1 MRNTKLIRNLENQI
15 NELEIRKAEL
25 DAKKAELEV
34 KLNEAETL
42 IYSDMA
48 DFRNNFIRD
57 FVEKNSE
64 DLTDFD
70 DYTCLETTDYL
81 DDDNLLYVIGYYKN
95 VEEVTSEELNFIA
108 WQANIVDDPDDLVI
122 VEQPEYDWLEFYE
135 NIIIGDK
142 EYHQTKIRFVTNQ
155 SYRIVE
161 EEECEECE
169 ECED

>member
-1 MRNTKLIRNLENQI
+1 MRNTKLIKNLENQI
-15 NELEIRKAEL
+15 NELEIRKA
-25 DAKKAELEV
+25 KLEEQIH
-34 KLNEAETL
+34 EADKFV
-42 IYSDMA
+42 YSDMA

-70 DYTCLETTDYL
+70 DYTCLESPDYL
-81 DDDNLLYVIGYYKN
+81 DSDNVLYVIGYYKN
-95 VEEVTSEELNFIA
+95 IEEVTHEELNFIA

-142 EYHQTKIRFVTNQ
+142 EYHQIK
-155 SYRIVE
+155 
-161 EEECEECE
+161 ECE

>member
-1 MRNTKLIRNLENQI
+1 MRNTKLIRKLEKQI

-25 DAKKAELEV
+25 EEQIH
-34 KLNEAETL
+34 EADKFV
-42 IYSDMA
+42 YNDMA

-81 DDDNLLYVIGYYKN
+81 DGDNVLYVIGYYKN

-135 NIIIGDK
+135 NIIIGDN

-169 ECED
+169 D

>member
-1 MRNTKLIRNLENQI
+1 MRNTQIIRNLEKQI

-25 DAKKAELEV
+25 DAKKAELEA

-70 DYTCLETTDYL
+70 DYTCLESTDYL
-81 DDDNLLYVIGYYKN
+81 DSDGLLYVIGYYKN
-95 VEEVTSEELNFIA
+95 VEEITREELNSVA
-108 WQANIVDDPDDLVI
+108 YGCNVLDYVDDIVI
-122 VEQPEYDWLEFYE
+122 VEQPSYDWREFYE

-155 SYRIVE
+155 PYRIV

-169 ECED
+169 D

>member
-1 MRNTKLIRNLENQI
+1 MRNTQIIRNLEKQI

-48 DFRNNFIRD
+48 DFRNNFIID
-57 FVEKNSE
+57 FVDKHSE

-70 DYTCLETTDYL
+70 LNMYLESTDYL
-81 DDDNLLYVIGYYKN
+81 DSDSVLYVIGYYKN
-95 VEEVTSEELNFIA
+95 VEEITREELISIA
-108 WQANIVDDPDDLVI
+108 WDCNVVDCPDGTVI
-122 VEQPEYDWLEFYE
+122 VEQPSYDWLEFYE
-135 NIIIGDK
+135 NIIIGDNK
-142 EYHQTKIRFVTNQ
+142 HYDTKIRFVTNR

-161 EEECEECE
+161 KECEEC
-169 ECED
+169 DD

>member
-1 MRNTKLIRNLENQI
+1 MRDTQLIKNLENQI

-25 DAKKAELEV
+25 EA

-42 IYSDMA
+42 VYSDMA

-57 FVEKNSE
+57 FVGKNSE

-70 DYTCLETTDYL
+70 DYTCLESTDYL
-81 DDDNLLYVIGYYKN
+81 DDDNVLYVIGYYKN
-95 VEEVTSEELNFIA
+95 VEEVTREELNFIA
-108 WQANIVDDPDDLVI
+108 WDSTIVDDPDDLVI

-142 EYHQTKIRFVTNQ
+142 EYHQTKIRFVTNR
-155 SYRIVE
+155 SYKIVE
-161 EEECEECE
+161 EE
-169 ECED
+169 CEDCED

>member
-1 MRNTKLIRNLENQI
+1 MRNTQIIRNLEKQI

-48 DFRNNFIRD
+48 DFRNNFIID
-57 FVEKNSE
+57 FVDKHSE

-70 DYTCLETTDYL
+70 DYTCLESTDYL
-81 DDDNLLYVIGYYKN
+81 DSDNVLYVIGYYKN
-95 VEEVTSEELNFIA
+95 VEEITREELTSISWDCNV
-108 WQANIVDDPDDLVI
+108 VDCPDDTVI
-122 VEQPEYDWLEFYE
+122 VEQPSYDWLEFYE
-135 NIIIGDK
+135 NIIIDDK
-142 EYHQTKIRFVTNQ
+142 EYHQTKIRFVTNR

-161 EEECEECE
+161 EE
-169 ECED
+169 CED

>member
-1 MRNTKLIRNLENQI
+1 MRNTKLIRKLEEQI
-15 NELEIRKAEL
+15 KALEIKKAEL

-70 DYTCLETTDYL
+70 DYTCLESTDYL
-81 DDDNLLYVIGYYKN
+81 DDGVLYVIGYYKN
-95 VEEVTSEELNFIA
+95 VEEITREELTSISWDCNV
-108 WQANIVDDPDDLVI
+108 VDCPDGTVI
-122 VEQPEYDWLEFYE
+122 VEQPSYDWLEFYE
-135 NIIIGDK
+135 NIIIDGK
-142 EYHQTKIRFVTNQ
+142 EYNQAEIRFVTNQ
-155 SYRIVE
+155 PYRIV

-169 ECED
+169 D

>member
-1 MRNTKLIRNLENQI
+1 MRNTQLIRNLEKQI

-25 DAKKAELEV
+25 EEQIH
-34 KLNEAETL
+34 EADKF

-64 DLTDFD
+64 DLTNFD
-70 DYTCLETTDYL
+70 DYTCLDTADYL
-81 DDDNLLYVIGYYKN
+81 DSDHVLYVMGYYKN
-95 VEEVTSEELNFIA
+95 IEEVTNEELNFIA

-155 SYRIVE
+155 TYRIVE

-169 ECED
+169 D

>member
-1 MRNTKLIRNLENQI
+1 MRNTKLIRNLEKQI
-15 NELEIRKAEL
+15 KALEIRKAEL
-25 DAKKAELEV
+25 EEQIH
-34 KLNEAETL
+34 EADKFV
-42 IYSDMA
+42 YSDMA
-48 DFRNNFIRD
+48 EFRNYFITD
-57 FVEKNSE
+57 FVIKHSD
-64 DLTDFD
+64 DLIDFD
-70 DYTCLETTDYL
+70 LNMYLESTDYL
-81 DDDNLLYVIGYYKN
+81 DDDNVLYVIGYYKN
-95 VEEVTSEELNFIA
+95 IEEVTNEELNFIA

-161 EEECEECE
+161 EEEYEECE

>member
-1 MRNTKLIRNLENQI
+1 MRNTKLIRNLEKQI

-25 DAKKAELEV
+25 EEQIH
-34 KLNEAETL
+34 EADKFV
-42 IYSDMA
+42 YSDMA

-70 DYTCLETTDYL
+70 DYTCLDTADYL
-81 DDDNLLYVIGYYKN
+81 DSDHVLYVMGYYKN
-95 VEEVTSEELNFIA
+95 IEEVTNEELNFIA

>member
-70 DYTCLETTDYL
+70 DYTYLDTTDYL
-81 DDDNLLYVIGYYKN
+81 DDDNVLYVIGYYSD
-95 VEEVTSEELNFIA
+95 VEEITREELTSISWDCNV
-108 WQANIVDDPDDLVI
+108 VDCPDGTVI
-122 VEQPEYDWLEFYE
+122 VEQPSYDWLEFYE
-135 NIIIGDK
+135 NIIIGDNK
-142 EYHQTKIRFVTNQ
+142 HYDTKIRFVTNR

-161 EEECEECE
+161 EEECED
-169 ECED
+169 CED